1 MSTCETLLR
10 GVVLGFWSRLRKMRQ
25 GRARGENGEKA
36 VRKEVIVWTG
46 IVMVCCSLLFII
58 PSHVVNP
65 SLLAMVVGLP
75 IVKRNKDLVE
85 ILQKFLDRLAYQT
98 AYY

>member
-1 MSTCETLLR
+1 
-10 GVVLGFWSRLRKMRQ
+10 MRQ

-58 PSHVVNP
+58 IP
-65 SLLAMVVGLP
+65 SLSCGKPFVISDGGGIASQSLKGMKISYVV
-75 IVKRNKDLVE
+75 E
-85 ILQKFLDRLAYQT
+85 YQDSQ
-98 AYY
+98 